1 MCVSNAVVIM
11 DIKPEAVRIIG
22 DSSRVCNSKN
32 LCLRGLEEAKSLR
45 IVSRILHEMRSL
57 HERKERNNYLLS
69 CIRQSFCG
77 WSKKG
82 YAIMNWTIGS
92 PPYLQPKCCRNC
104 FMHYYDIGNT
114 TLTKL
119 CRLVKQDKES
129 QPSFTDHQRPYIYS
143 EVFKCSLDDIA
154 HRYGIVLNHRQVAA
168 MQIPNSRKVLKMT
181 YISVSM
187 YMSVCLSICVSVCLS
202 ICFYFF
208 NCFFNCLVE
217 FIML

>member
-1 MCVSNAVVIM
+1 MCISNAVVIM
-11 DIKPEAVRIIG
+11 DIEPEAVRIIG

-32 LCLRGLEEAKSLR
+32 LCLRGLEESKSLR
-45 IVSRILHEMRSL
+45 IVSRIRHEMRSL
-57 HERKERNNYLLS
+57 HEKKEKNNYLLS
-69 CIRQSFCG
+69 CVRQSFGG

-119 CRLVKQDKES
+119 CRLVKQGKES

-154 HRYGIVLNHRQVAA
+154 RRYGIVLNHRQLAA

-187 YMSVCLSICVSVCLS
+187 YICLSACLFVFLFLYFIFLIVSLIVL
-202 ICFYFF
+202 
-208 NCFFNCLVE
+208 
-217 FIML
+217 